1 MYYQRR
7 NTRRRKYRGFLLGEM
22 LVVMFVG
29 VMMLPIITTA
39 LRILSSFAMYDPS
52 IGDMLSMEK
61 LKRELILAYDID
73 LVSNKLTFKIGEDDH
88 VLMYDG
94 SRLYLTPG
102 YQLFLDDVESLCFI
116 KEDDDIYLEY
126 LKAQEEFKVRLR

>member
-1 MYYQRR
+1 MYYPRR

-126 LKAQEEFKVRLR
+126 LKDQKEFKVRLR

>member
-1 MYYQRR
+1 
-7 NTRRRKYRGFLLGEM
+7 
-22 LVVMFVG
+22 MFVG

-126 LKAQEEFKVRLR
+126 LKAQKEFKVRLR